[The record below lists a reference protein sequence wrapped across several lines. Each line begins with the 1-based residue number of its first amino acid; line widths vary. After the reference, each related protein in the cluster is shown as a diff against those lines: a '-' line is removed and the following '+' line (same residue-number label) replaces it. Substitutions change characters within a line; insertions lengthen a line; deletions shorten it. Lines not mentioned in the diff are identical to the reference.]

1 MAVSIESRNKYWTI
15 QSSRVKRF
23 LYRVP
28 LGSFWTI
35 HHRVTRLWGLD
46 FGGAVFQL
54 VYLAAIITG
63 AVVVFVEAL
72 SDSPDGW
79 AIAAS
84 VSASTIFAYKA
95 WSGGGIAPLEFDRR
109 QSIASLL
116 DDINRVTRLE
126 AADSLAASES
136 KGQLVSVCECVRRD
150 IQMQTAVQESQIH
163 VSLLV
168 LDYIN
173 ENVRKK
179 DSMVLRCV
187 AKNRPRATSWSRE
200 PRPVLESYAYEA
212 IRLSRTVVFHDVKSK
227 SFQAVFPDESRPYR
241 SVYCMPIT
249 RNRAATPFGV
259 LTVNVDVPY
268 VFWPLFQH
276 QVEKL
281 LVQYQSA
288 IDLLI
293 GQSHEESIA
302 LQQYEL
308 F

>member
-1 MAVSIESRNKYWTI
+1 MVVSIESRNKYWTI
-15 QSSRVKRF
+15 QSSRKQRY
-23 LYRVP
+23 LHRLP
-28 LGSFWTI
+28 LGSLWTLY
-35 HHRVTRLWGLD
+35 HRVTRLWGLD

-63 AVVVFVEAL
+63 VVVVVVEAL

-84 VSASTIFAYKA
+84 VSAATIFAYKA
-95 WSGGGIAPLEFDRR
+95 WAGGGIAPLEFDRR
-109 QSIASLL
+109 QSVASLL
-116 DDINRVTRLE
+116 DDIIRATRFE
-126 AADSLAASES
+126 ES
-136 KGQLVSVCECVRRD
+136 DLLTVSDAKGQLVSVCECVRRD
-150 IQMQTAVQESQIH
+150 IQMQTAVHESQIH

-168 LDYIN
+168 LDYIS
-173 ENVRKK
+173 ETARTE

-212 IRLSRTVVFHDVKSK
+212 IRLTRTVVFHDVKSK